1 MKINH
6 LKKTFR
12 KGELS
17 KPQFI
22 QRMYLAHKRL
32 FDHADLVAGSD
43 LARLEITG
51 HGIVATLKNSGIQ
64 ILCDKNDRRSIPFE
78 ILNFGSFEA
87 RELEMLAGFCQGRKT
102 FFDIGANVGWYSL
115 NLAKRFPSLR
125 VLAFEPIPRTYCFLR
140 ANIKLNKVS
149 NIRNYNHGFS
159 DHNGK
164 LTFFL
169 DSAYPG
175 NASTARLN
183 RSQKTQ
189 KVVCRVRTLD
199 SFTKRTGA
207 KVDVIKCDVEGAE
220 LLVLRGG
227 LETLQRDRP
236 VIFLEMLRKWAAAF
250 DYHPND
256 IINLLAGL
264 GYQCFVCGSSG
275 LKPFTKVREN
285 TKETNYFFLPKK

>member
-1 MKINH
+1 MKPSH
-6 LKKTFR
+6 LKNAFR

-22 QRMYLAHKRL
+22 RRMHLAHARL
-32 FDHADLVAGSD
+32 FNHVDLVAGSD
-43 LARLEITG
+43 LAGLEITE
-51 HGIVATLKNSGIQ
+51 HGIVATLKNSGIRM
-64 ILCDKNDRRSIPFE
+64 LCDENDRRVIPFE

-87 RELEMLAGFCQGRKT
+87 RELEMLAGFCKGKKT

-125 VLAFEPIPRTYCFLR
+125 VLAFEPIPRTYCSLR
-140 ANIKLNKVS
+140 ANIKLNKAS
-149 NIRNYNHGFS
+149 NIRIYNHGFS

-164 LTFFL
+164 LTFFF
-169 DSAYPG
+169 DPACSG
-175 NASTARLN
+175 NASTARLI
-183 RSQKTQ
+183 RSQKAQ
-189 KVVCRVRTLD
+189 KIVCRVRTLD

-227 LETLQRDRP
+227 LETLQRDKP

-264 GYQCFVCGSSG
+264 GYQCFVCGSNG
-275 LKPFTKVREN
+275 LKPFAKVREN
-285 TKETNYFFLPKK
+285 TKETNYFFLPKR